1 MITSSEHPTTGHGIS
16 HLLSFVRL
24 ALVFAWMSNVVLIAA
39 AWLNAYD
46 GGHTPKLLGPS
57 ALLGWIF
64 LLGWLGWRS
73 QFGRRS
79 A

>member
-1 MITSSEHPTTGHGIS
+1 MITSSGHETAGAGTS
-16 HLLSFVRL
+16 HLLSFVRVT
-24 ALVFAWMSNVVLIAA
+24 LVTVWIVNVVLIAA

-57 ALLGWIF
+57 ALLGWIL
-64 LLGWLGWRS
+64 LLGWLGWRT
-73 QFGRRS
+73 QFGRRP

>member
-1 MITSSEHPTTGHGIS
+1 MMSPKHEVPSIGIS

-24 ALVFAWMSNVVLIAA
+24 SLIMAWVANVVLVSA
-39 AWLNAYD
+39 AWLNAYH

-64 LLGWLGWRS
+64 LLGWLGWRT
-73 QFGRRS
+73 QFQRRTN
-79 A
+79 